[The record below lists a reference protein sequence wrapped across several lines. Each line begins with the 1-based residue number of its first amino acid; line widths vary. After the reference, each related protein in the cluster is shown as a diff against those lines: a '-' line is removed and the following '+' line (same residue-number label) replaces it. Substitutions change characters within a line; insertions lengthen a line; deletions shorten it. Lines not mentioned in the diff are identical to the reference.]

1 MIVDADAIK
10 PIIVLFG
17 TGSGDAELGSEAA
30 IIPIA
35 SGEVGLGTDCEDA
48 GLADRWVGDNMA
60 SWISIMRRSR

>member
-30 IIPIA
+30 VIPIA
-35 SGEVGLGTDCEDA
+35 SGEVGLGTDGEYA
-48 GLADRWVGDNMA
+48 GLKIGQVTPGTDFVLHE
-60 SWISIMRRSR
+60 

>member
-30 IIPIA
+30 VIPIA

-48 GLADRWVGDNMA
+48 GLKIGQVTP
-60 SWISIMRRSR
+60 